1 MEESRSERKKR
12 EKQEEEQEDR
22 EKDEVEWFLHI
33 GKPFGTRLQLN
44 VEMLKCGYHSFRVAS
59 FAIRFLKQHF

>member
-44 VEMLKCGYHSFRVAS
+44 VENLEW
-59 FAIRFLKQHF
+59 ILQ